1 MIVDLRTYTLGIGA
15 VPAFLKRYA
24 REGLPVQKRHLGAPV
39 GYYTTEVGVLGQVVH
54 LWQYESMADRE
65 QRRSA
70 LEADLQW
77 LAYKARSLADGH
89 VVRQESTLL
98 KSVDLAAL
106 AAEPAR

>member
-15 VPAFLKRYA
+15 VPAFLKLYA
-24 REGLPVQKRHLGAPV
+24 REGLPAQKRHLGAPV
-39 GYYTTEVGVLGQVVH
+39 GYYTTEVGVLSQVVH

-70 LEADLQW
+70 LEADPQW
-77 LAYKARSLADGH
+77 LAYKAKSLADGH

-106 AAEPAR
+106 AGESAR